1 MHTYVNLSEMS
12 VDDMRFHVDKYNK
25 SHRKNPVKFTVR
37 KIADDKYF
45 AAVDGS
51 AEAEFDKVPVAKNVP
66 PDFKMLDSG
75 KYRVIGRSFR
85 DLIDN
90 CRRNTFDGDKT
101 SFDAKAI
108 LAKISDPSF
117 HDGLCACCGTKRNRN
132 ELYYVVKQGV
142 TNPTKDDVYT
152 VGSSCVNNVALCSS
166 YFDLLKA
173 LDRSASDPL
182 SLTKGISHRGI
193 STKGNSNNIKPNE
206 YLACALTASTLG
218 LTSLGSPNRKLS
230 SRLPYNDVVTPDT
243 SYRKIDAF
251 NNNIDTLDAWSYR
264 LYLAFH
270 KSAYD
275 EATLSA
281 PDYIY
286 SLLNDSRLCDGD
298 VDDIYNEN
306 LKAVNEI
313 LSDDRFVSVFRRYS
327 DIIGVHNAGIV
338 KDTNSY
344 YYSKNAGP
352 TFLTSLNE
360 YLQNQAELDLPKGL
374 STKHL
379 IPDVSSQFTELA
391 KTENYNPRVLLFKH
405 NDDCFAFSKLA
416 DLSGTTIK
424 ALQDRLTIEDVHD
437 IYATGFYHLPERKYT
452 DSNIN
457 DVVLPEAVVAVPF
470 FKFNDKDNFNRV
482 HYDKQGNEYDM
493 NHGSYRDD
501 VGYTIVRQP
510 DRTASMVFF
519 NNHDGEKK
527 YVAMDTAIVASLFG
541 KSPSKDDLMAFCRN
555 EKTFCL
561 YGKNAQVSFDSLCR
575 DYDNVMDALQ
585 SHISMLNARNYVDT
599 PEQPVT
605 KSNKPTVQPRS
616 KSDTTGCTLSGFFM
630 RDPASQY
637 NLSFVCPI
645 KLNDDVYYLNTVA
658 SQPYSDTDS
667 VSKVVSDRTGAIH
680 IDWKVPGTFKAQS
693 FAGLPHTDLSMADIK
708 KGNDAYFSMKDG
720 DKSYYRWARFVNHN
734 KKECVYCHFMNEPV
748 YFKASYAQHR
758 FTSDEINTLVT
769 GAPVSVTFCD
779 RNNKVRTKKLQLCI
793 ATGEKAREIRKSKA
807 HGEVSP
813 VCFVGDARFI
823 KDGRWIDTP
832 SSPFYGSNNNYQSRR
847 YSSNSGTSGKRRLP
861 NVNVNNSSA
870 NKGCFNYD
878 NNDDRYG

>member
-1 MHTYVNLSEMS
+1 
-12 VDDMRFHVDKYNK
+12 
-25 SHRKNPVKFTVR
+25 
-37 KIADDKYF
+37 
-45 AAVDGS
+45 
-51 AEAEFDKVPVAKNVP
+51 
-66 PDFKMLDSG
+66 
-75 KYRVIGRSFR
+75 
-85 DLIDN
+85 
-90 CRRNTFDGDKT
+90 
-101 SFDAKAI
+101 
-108 LAKISDPSF
+108 
-117 HDGLCACCGTKRNRN
+117 
-132 ELYYVVKQGV
+132 
-142 TNPTKDDVYT
+142 
-152 VGSSCVNNVALCSS
+152 
-166 YFDLLKA
+166 
-173 LDRSASDPL
+173 
-182 SLTKGISHRGI
+182 
-193 STKGNSNNIKPNE
+193 
-206 YLACALTASTLG
+206 
-218 LTSLGSPNRKLS
+218 
-230 SRLPYNDVVTPDT
+230 
-243 SYRKIDAF
+243 
-251 NNNIDTLDAWSYR
+251 
-264 LYLAFH
+264 
-270 KSAYD
+270 
-275 EATLSA
+275 
-281 PDYIY
+281 
-286 SLLNDSRLCDGD
+286 
-298 VDDIYNEN
+298 
-306 LKAVNEI
+306 
-313 LSDDRFVSVFRRYS
+313 
-327 DIIGVHNAGIV
+327 
-338 KDTNSY
+338 
-344 YYSKNAGP
+344 
-352 TFLTSLNE
+352 
-360 YLQNQAELDLPKGL
+360 
-374 STKHL
+374 
-379 IPDVSSQFTELA
+379 
-391 KTENYNPRVLLFKH
+391 
-405 NDDCFAFSKLA
+405 
-416 DLSGTTIK
+416 
-424 ALQDRLTIEDVHD
+424 
-437 IYATGFYHLPERKYT
+437 
-452 DSNIN
+452 
-457 DVVLPEAVVAVPF
+457 
-470 FKFNDKDNFNRV
+470 
-482 HYDKQGNEYDM
+482 
-493 NHGSYRDD
+493 
-501 VGYTIVRQP
+501 
-510 DRTASMVFF
+510 
-519 NNHDGEKK
+519 
-527 YVAMDTAIVASLFG
+527 
-541 KSPSKDDLMAFCRN
+541 MAFCRN

-793 ATGEKAREIRKSKA
+793 ATGEKAREIRKSMV

-832 SSPFYGSNNNYQSRR
+832 SSQFYGSNNNYQSRR